1 MGALKDLQDPSKS
14 VHLLLTSSNLIEI
27 YVYDTLKA
35 RCNAT
40 LESIIDVNSASTYRY
55 MLELV
60 NIEPNLADK
69 WLFVL
74 DYKKI
79 KGSLKKNLG
88 VFQSEVAVFLIKVDN
103 YKDFKEVKELGV
115 VLNDLY
121 LDVIRRNDVY
131 YMLGQYKIS
140 QKVLEFVVNSYY
152 RDPEKVFVL
161 KKELENGA
169 DINTPK
175 DVTALCGESTGSIQK
190 LAMQLLTD
198 NPKTEMFLKRSYK
211 KRVSFV
217 KELCDTF
224 GSSTA
229 YNYLKASIR
238 DVLYIKM
245 LYMQGVIYDKIREV
259 PDCFDEKKL
268 NRYRNVLKTIEN
280 EIPYV
285 KILNLYVIIN
295 ESDRWRKPEDS
306 IAFMYK
312 YYLDLLGRKEK

>member
-1 MGALKDLQDPSKS
+1 MGALKDLQDPAKS

-40 LESIIDVNSASTYRY
+40 LESIIDVNSTSTYRY

-88 VFQSEVAVFLIKVDN
+88 IFQSEVSVFLIKVDN

-115 VLNDLY
+115 FLNDLY

-131 YMLGQYKIS
+131 YMLGKYKIS
-140 QKVLEFVVNSYY
+140 QKVIEFVVNSYY

-169 DINTPK
+169 DI
-175 DVTALCGESTGSIQK
+175 
-190 LAMQLLTD
+190 LASRL
-198 NPKTEMFLKRSYK
+198 
-211 KRVSFV
+211 
-217 KELCDTF
+217 
-224 GSSTA
+224 
-229 YNYLKASIR
+229 
-238 DVLYIKM
+238 
-245 LYMQGVIYDKIREV
+245 
-259 PDCFDEKKL
+259 
-268 NRYRNVLKTIEN
+268 
-280 EIPYV
+280 
-285 KILNLYVIIN
+285 
-295 ESDRWRKPEDS
+295 
-306 IAFMYK
+306 
-312 YYLDLLGRKEK
+312 LDL